1 MLVKWGA
8 PSAMLQSGARW
19 NAPTWRS
26 AGCFPNSAALSCDYP
41 SAWEEPSGTAKPR
54 AKKLFLKMRKQF
66 FSSLMEV
73 TKNDIS

>member
-8 PSAMLQSGARW
+8 LSAMLRSGARW

-26 AGCFPNSAALSCDYP
+26 AGCFPNSGALSCDYP

-54 AKKLFLKMRKQF
+54 NKIIVFINAHNVFLY
-66 FSSLMEV
+66 LIAVAE
-73 TKNDIS
+73 TA